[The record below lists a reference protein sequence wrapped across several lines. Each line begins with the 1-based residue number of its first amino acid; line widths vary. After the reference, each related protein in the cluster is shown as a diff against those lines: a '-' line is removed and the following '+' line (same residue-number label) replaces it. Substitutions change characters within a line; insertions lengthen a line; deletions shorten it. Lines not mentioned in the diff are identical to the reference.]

1 MRCANGI
8 KLGNIANTKS
18 EYHVAGKKSEK
29 CDCRNRNR
37 MEEFKVIR
45 N

>member
-18 EYHVAGKKSEK
+18 EYHVAGKKVKNETGEIEPEWKSSK
-29 CDCRNRNR
+29 
-37 MEEFKVIR
+37 
-45 N
+45 